1 MALQDIITKLREKA
15 IGTGIS
21 GLTLVGERALYENI
35 APYHKY
41 MSMLKQAHKG
51 VLPTIVGV
59 IGVGTG
65 FLSEDPLVT
74 GLANMIDGAFEFFI
88 EKKPFVYAP
97 DASTLEIFNFDANAD
112 VSVTIDGSAV
122 SFQTAPKTDANGY
135 AKITLPTAMASGKH
149 EVVVKTTKKAWYGF
163 VAV

>member
-1 MALQDIITKLREKA
+1 MAIQDIINKLREKA
-15 IGTGIS
+15 IGIGIS
-21 GLTLVGERALYENI
+21 GFSLVGERALDENV
-35 APYHKY
+35 AMWHKW
-41 MSMLKQAHKG
+41 MGKLRQVRKG

-59 IGVGTG
+59 VGVGTG
-65 FLSEDPLVT
+65 FLSEEPLTT

-112 VSVTIDGSAV
+112 VSITIDGSAV
-122 SFQTAPKTDANGY
+122 SFSTAPKTDADGY
-135 AKITLPTAMASGKH
+135 AKITLPSAMASGKH
-149 EVVVKTTKKAWYGF
+149 EVIVKTSKKAWYGF